1 MMESIIVGITGA
13 IIIAVLGWLV
23 KETRTL
29 IKLIKR
35 HEKVLFGD
43 EDISDWDGL
52 VNICLANKKYS
63 INDRRAFIAL
73 ISILHRNKIIDFDS
87 ELQESIDILKRE

>member
-1 MMESIIVGITGA
+1 MIESIIIGVTGA
-13 IIIAVLGWLV
+13 GIVAVLGWLV
-23 KETRTL
+23 KEVRAL

-52 VNICLANKKYS
+52 VKICLANKKYS

-73 ISILHRNKIIDFDS
+73 ISILHRNKVIDVDS